1 MPFPRKR
8 MQLLMILLL
17 GASSYAFYSFGEP
30 ELACLQGV
38 ICGMTMLLSAVTI
51 LAGFPLPPSLTEYEK
66 SDLWLA
72 QKYGTRDCR
81 PRRAGSGRPIGRD

>member
-8 MQLLMILLL
+8 MQLLMVLLL
-17 GASSYAFYSFGEP
+17 GASSYAFYCFGEP
-30 ELACLQGV
+30 EMACLFA
-38 ICGMTMLLSAVTI
+38 IISGMTMLLSAVTI
-51 LAGFPLPPSLTEYEK
+51 LLDFPLPPSLTEFGK

-81 PRRAGSGRPIGRD
+81 QRRTGSGRPIGWD